1 MKPSKYLER
10 FKQDG
15 LDKLIQIPAD
25 GLLVERIP
33 PEERRTQSGLILPV
47 DVEFKQINSLQR
59 DVPTFV
65 HVIAVGAG
73 YYNDETKESVPLD
86 SKPGQ
91 ILLIGITSA
100 KWFSDFLGIKDY
112 SPFDIGFMRESE
124 ANIRIFGLDEYHSL
138 SNKLSIEVPKDG

>member
-1 MKPSKYLER
+1 MKPSKYLNR
-10 FKQDG
+10 FQQEG

-25 GLLVERIP
+25 GILVERIP

-65 HVIAVGAG
+65 HVIATGVG
-73 YYNDETKESVPLD
+73 YYDDETKETVPLD
-86 SKPGQ
+86 TKPGQ

-100 KWFSDFLGIKDY
+100 KWFSDFIGIADY

-124 ANIRIFGLDEYHSL
+124 ANIRIFGTDEFNELTRRL
-138 SNKLSIEVPKDG
+138 SPPKEGT